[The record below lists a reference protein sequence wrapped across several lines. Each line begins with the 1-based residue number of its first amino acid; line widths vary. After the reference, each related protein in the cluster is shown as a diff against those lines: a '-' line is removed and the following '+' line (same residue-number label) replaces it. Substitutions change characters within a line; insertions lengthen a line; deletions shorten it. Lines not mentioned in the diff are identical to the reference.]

1 LAWRVTAILLA
12 VPQEIGL
19 TEAEWLEY
27 FRLNPEPE
35 VYNALVGKVVTRER
49 LDRAVDEILKSFR
62 VQPRTAFI
70 SPGLDLAL
78 ARGRREAPRWLKE
91 DFEARIAASPGGHK
105 STAASHRHLET
116 YFDPPKV
123 DMPKDPFGAMD
134 KKVEWFLAIDPD
146 RFVFDPATR
155 KYQLRNDP

>member
-1 LAWRVTAILLA
+1 LLA
-12 VPQEIGL
+12 VPQEVGL
-19 TEAEWLEY
+19 TENEWLEY
-27 FRLNPEPE
+27 FRLDPTSE
-35 VYNALVGKVVTRER
+35 VYNALAGKALPREL
-49 LDRAVDEILKSFR
+49 LDREADGILKSFR
-62 VQPRTAFI
+62 IQPRTAFI

-78 ARGRREAPRWLKE
+78 ARGRKEAPRWLKE

-123 DMPKDPFGAMD
+123 DMPNDPFGAMD
-134 KKVEWFLAIDPD
+134 KKVEWFLAIDPS
-146 RFVFDPATR
+146 RFVFGPATR